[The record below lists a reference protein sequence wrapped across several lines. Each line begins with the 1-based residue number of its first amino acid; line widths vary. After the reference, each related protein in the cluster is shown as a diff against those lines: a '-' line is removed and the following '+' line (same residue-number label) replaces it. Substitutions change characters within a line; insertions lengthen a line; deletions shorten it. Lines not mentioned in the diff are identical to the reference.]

1 MTFNQHIKITAYVKI
16 FQFQNNPIFLRY

>member
-1 MTFNQHIKITAYVKI
+1 MIFNQHIAIAAHVKI